1 MTDRLDTTSELR
13 AVPTLSGSDEV
24 AIQLLRARA
33 LDAPPRPGLL
43 AALDRFEVVELVGQG
58 GMGLVL
64 LARDP
69 VGDVKVAIKILRPEL
84 TRDAQAVKRFLTEA
98 RHMHRL
104 DHERIVR
111 VLEVCDRPTA
121 PYYVM
126 PYHEQGSL
134 ARLIKP
140 SEPCEPNLALRI
152 ACDVAEALAHAHSQ
166 GIIHRDVKPLNVLLD
181 VTDRA
186 CLTDFGLVRAFDHN
200 ESLLELGREGR
211 IGTVAYMSP
220 AVARGEAEDT
230 RCDIYSFG
238 ALLYEM
244 LTGEPPYSGE
254 SREAI
259 FAQILAGPPV
269 PVRTRNPR
277 ASSGLVAIV
286 EGCMARELRDR
297 YASMSDVLADLKRID
312 AGQTPVG
319 PHGQQLTV
327 RNARVRTLGM
337 AVLLVLAAWGVWEFG
352 LQGDS
357 HANRKDVQATT
368 SADSRSALGPG
379 NVSPPVSE
387 AKDSA
392 TGSELRCLTAGW
404 PVIFD
409 DDLKSA
415 ACLKRLE
422 LSYPLT
428 GMTRSPTFRVLP
440 GEGLQIGWGS
450 YNVAWINCLIG
461 DQYALSVDFQPFLS
475 ADRPDEKGTGLW
487 LNGPG
492 YGISPSLG
500 FRFWIAA
507 DGQQYALFRRGA
519 PVAGAGGQLDR
530 PLNPNTWHRLD
541 FLRQGD
547 HFAAWLDGKSLFDL
561 SCPSRIDDGM
571 SSYIGIGSASAWH
584 NGPQWAKERANDPVF
599 RSLSI
604 RMPATEVRRLAPMPL
619 ERRWDGLSEPLPRPN
634 GDPLFVHEFT
644 QAGLAGWIA
653 PADPDCARAS
663 ADGLV
668 LAEWGRSPL
677 VWREAPLRGDCAV
690 EFEVRFLPE
699 VSPHCLY
706 LCLATDDPGAAS
718 DFNYTGWYVAVPH
731 AGHENFIF
739 WCSADAHASGRIWC
753 DFHRPRTLVSLQP
766 YFCPVPGRQS
776 VFRLERTGKHLRVFS
791 NRHFVMEG
799 DSPEAVAAGANLY
812 VGVGKTFS
820 PKVIRSVRAWALRV
834 EREFPSADQ

>member
-1 MTDRLDTTSELR
+1 
-13 AVPTLSGSDEV
+13 V
-24 AIQLLRARA
+24 QLLRARA

-43 AALDRFEVVELVGQG
+43 AALDRFEILALIGQG

-69 VGDVKVAIKILRPEL
+69 SCDAKVAIKILRPEL
-84 TRDAQAVKRFLTEA
+84 AQDAQAVKRFLTEA

-104 DHERIVR
+104 EHARIVR
-111 VLEVCDRPTA
+111 VLEVCDRPGA

-126 PYHEQGSL
+126 PYHQRGSL

-140 SEPCEPNLALRI
+140 GEPPEPDLSLRF
-152 ACDVAEALAHAHSQ
+152 ARDVAEALAHAHAQ

-181 VTDRA
+181 AQDRA
-186 CLTDFGLVRAFDHN
+186 CLADFGLVRAFDHN
-200 ESLLELGREGR
+200 ESLLEPGREGR

-269 PVRTRNPR
+269 PVRTHNPR
-277 ASSGLVAIV
+277 ASSGLAAVV

-297 YASMSDVLADLKRID
+297 YASMSDVLADLKRIE
-312 AGQTPVG
+312 AGQSAAG
-319 PHGQQLTV
+319 PHGQQLTF
-327 RNARVRTLGM
+327 RNAPVWGLGM
-337 AVLLVLAAWGVWEFG
+337 AVLLALAAWGTWQLG
-352 LQGDS
+352 LLGES
-357 HANRKDVQATT
+357 HANREAVQATT
-368 SADSRSALGPG
+368 GTGSQSTLGD
-379 NVSPPVSE
+379 VSPPLSE
-387 AKDSA
+387 AEDSGS
-392 TGSELRCLTAGW
+392 GSELHRLTADW
-404 PVIFD
+404 PVVFD
-409 DDLKSA
+409 DDLKSI

-428 GMTRSPTFRVLP
+428 GMMRTPSFRVLP

-450 YNVAWINCLIG
+450 YNVAWINCLVG
-461 DQYALSVDFQPFLS
+461 DQYALNVEFLPFLS
-475 ADRPDEKGTGLW
+475 EDRPDEKGTGLW

-507 DGQQYALFRRGA
+507 DGQRYALFRRGA
-519 PVAGAGGQLDR
+519 PVARAAGELDR
-530 PLNPNTWHRLD
+530 PVNSNTWHRLA
-541 FLRQGD
+541 FLREGD
-547 HFAAWLDGKSLFDL
+547 RVAVWLDGQSLFDL
-561 SCPSRIDDGM
+561 TCPSRIDDGL
-571 SSYIGIGSASAWH
+571 SSYIGIGSGSAWH
-584 NGPQWAKERANDPVF
+584 NGPQWARERANDPVF

-604 RMPATEVRRLAPMPL
+604 RMPETEAHRLAQVPL
-619 ERRWDGLSEPLPRPN
+619 ERRWDGLPEPLPRPN
-634 GDPLFVHEFT
+634 GGSVFVHDFT

-653 PADPDCARAS
+653 PADPEYARAG

-668 LAEWGRSPL
+668 LAEWGRNPL
-677 VWREAPLRGDCAV
+677 IWREAPLHGDCAV
-690 EFEVRFLPE
+690 EFEISFLPE
-699 VSPHCLY
+699 VAPYCLY
-706 LCLATDDPGAAS
+706 LCLATNDPRTAS

-739 WCSADAHASGRIWC
+739 WSSADADASGRIWC
-753 DFHRPRTLVSLQP
+753 DFHRPRTLVALQP

-791 NRHFVMEG
+791 NRNFVMEG
-799 DSPEAVAAGANLY
+799 DAPHAAAAEGNLY
-812 VGVGKTFS
+812 VGIGKTFS
-820 PKVIRSVRAWALRV
+820 PKIVRSVRAWALEA
-834 EREFPSADQ
+834 ER